1 MGEKS
6 SLTFGEELR
15 RERIIRD
22 VSLEEIS
29 AATKIS
35 VRLLTALESSD
46 VSRLPAPVYSRGF
59 IRAYAKYLGLDP
71 DEMINAYLADVA
83 PDKKREV
90 ADSPKGRLR
99 SRFLRGRRAAGTI
112 VVSVTG
118 VLLVLGLI
126 VKPQRRPVTAELVP
140 PRELAPVTFKNV
152 AVSPGPAPA
161 MQPEAAPSPLPS
173 ASASETPDDSDGAIE
188 PVSTRADS
196 LARTGGVKMVL
207 EFQQDSWTQV
217 YADGRSIFSGLIK
230 KGTRREFEAREGFRL
245 TLGNAGGVR
254 VTVDGRALEP
264 LGQAGQ
270 VVRNLPLPAD
280 RQG

>member
-1 MGEKS
+1 MGEKPT
-6 SLTFGEELR
+6 LTFGEELR

-35 VRLLTALESSD
+35 IRLLTALESSD
-46 VSRLPAPVYSRGF
+46 IARLPAPVYSRGF
-59 IRAYAKYLGLDP
+59 IRAYSRHLGLDP
-71 DEMINAYLADVA
+71 DEMVNAYLADVA
-83 PDKKREV
+83 PEKKGEIGE
-90 ADSPKGRLR
+90 AKKGGLR

-118 VLLVLGLI
+118 ILLILGLI
-126 VKPQRRPVTAELVP
+126 ARPQRRPVTSAPVA
-140 PRELAPVTFKNV
+140 PRELAPVSFKNV
-152 AVSPGPAPA
+152 SVSPGPAVVSAQDRAREEQARAAAVASNAPA
-161 MQPEAAPSPLPS
+161 LDAPPS
-173 ASASETPDDSDGAIE
+173 
-188 PVSTRADS
+188 
-196 LARTGGVKMVL
+196 GVTMVL
-207 EFQQDSWTQV
+207 EFDQDSWTEIQ
-217 YADGRSIFSGLIK
+217 ADGQSVFVGMIRSGV
-230 KGTRREFEAREGFRL
+230 RREFQAREGFRL

>member
-35 VRLLTALESSD
+35 IRLLTALESSD

-83 PDKKREV
+83 PEKKRDV
-90 ADSPKGRLR
+90 ADGGKGRLR

-118 VLLVLGLI
+118 ILLILGLI
-126 VKPQRRPVTAELVP
+126 VKPQRRPASTEVVP
-140 PRELAPVTFKNV
+140 PREVAPVSFRNV
-152 AVSPGPAPA
+152 AVSPGPSTA
-161 MQPEAAPSPLPS
+161 MQPETAPSPLPS
-173 ASASETPDDSDGAIE
+173 EMAESLEKADASLE
-188 PVSTRADS
+188 PVSARQDS
-196 LARTGGVKMVL
+196 LARTGGVKMIL
-207 EFQQDSWTQV
+207 EFDQDSWTQV

-230 KGTRREFEAREGFRL
+230 KGTRREFDAREGFRL

>member
-1 MGEKS
+1 MGEKPTLS
-6 SLTFGEELR
+6 FGEELR
-15 RERIIRD
+15 RERLIRE

-35 VRLLTALESSD
+35 IRLLNALESSD

-59 IRAYAKYLGLDP
+59 IRAYSRHLGLDP

-83 PDKKREV
+83 PEKKRDAAE
-90 ADSPKGRLR
+90 PRKGGLR

-126 VKPQRRPVTAELVP
+126 ARPQRHTITSEPVP
-140 PRELAPVTFKNV
+140 PREVAPVSFKNV
-152 AVSPGPAPA
+152 SVSPGPAPA
-161 MQPEAAPSPLPS
+161 PLQES
-173 ASASETPDDSDGAIE
+173 ADVARRGSDELASAVAPAASS
-188 PVSTRADS
+188 VRA
-196 LARTGGVKMVL
+196 TGGVSMVL
-207 EFQQDSWTQV
+207 EFDQDSWTEV
-217 YADGRSIFSGLIK
+217 SADGKGIFSGMIRR
-230 KGTRREFEAREGFRL
+230 GIRREFQAREGFRL

-264 LGQAGQ
+264 LGQAGE